1 MTILPFFA
9 AVVVLQFFSSL
20 TVAEIKSLTISNDSR
35 PIILLEKF
43 GIIEIGHVTVSV
55 SSVSVSSPSSSTV
68 PDSSK
73 LGFFVLSEESLPE
86 VLLELQQNFSFCV
99 LDSHYILHFFTFIDL
114 SPPPR
119 SQFNKSYLITSP
131 SDYSLFFANC
141 VPETRVSMKVRAEI
155 YHNLDPNGSNSKD
168 YLLAGSTQLP
178 GLYLVF
184 SLCYL
189 SFLCFWF
196 CFCWNNKQI
205 AKRIHLL
212 MTVLLLVKSLTL
224 ICAAVYKHY
233 VKVTGT
239 AHGWNIVFYIF
250 QFISVVLLFT
260 VIVLIGNGWS
270 FLKLKRHGKEKKLLM
285 IVVPLQVL
293 ANIASIVIGETGPY
307 TQDWVIWNQ
316 IFLLADI
323 TCCFAIVFAMV
334 WSMCCLRE
342 TSKTDG
348 KAVKNLAKLP
358 VFRKFYVLVI
368 GYLFFTRIVV
378 VVVKMKA
385 DFRYQWLS
393 NASEEIATL
402 AFYSLMFYMFRPME
416 KSEYFDVDN
425 EEETAELSSRNKSLG
440 SETI

>member
-9 AVVVLQFFSSL
+9 AVVVVQLFSSL

-55 SSVSVSSPSSSTV
+55 SSVSVSSPSSSPV

-86 VLLELQQNFSFCV
+86 VLLELQKNFSFCV
-99 LDSHYILHFFTFIDL
+99 LDSHYILYFFTFIDL

-119 SQFNKSYLITSP
+119 SQFNRSYPITSP
-131 SDYSLFFANC
+131 NDYSLFFANC
-141 VPETRVSMKVRAEI
+141 VPETRVSMNVRAEI
-155 YHNLDPNGSNSKD
+155 YHNLDPDGSRD

-196 CFCWNNKQI
+196 CFCWNNMQI
-205 AKRIHLL
+205 VKRIHLL

-224 ICAAVYKHY
+224 ICAAMYKHY

-250 QFISVVLLFT
+250 HFISVVLLFM
-260 VIVLIGNGWS
+260 VIVLVGNGWC
-270 FLKLKRHGKEKKLLM
+270 FLKPKLHGKEKKLLM

-316 IFLLADI
+316 IFLLADV
-323 TCCFAIVFAMV
+323 TSCCAIVFAMV

-358 VFRKFYVLVI
+358 VFRNFNVLVI

-378 VVVKMKA
+378 VVMKMEA
-385 DFRYQWLS
+385 DFRYQWVS

-402 AFYSLMFYMFRPME
+402 AFYSLMFYIFRPME
-416 KSEYFDVDN
+416 KNEYFDVDD

>member
-9 AVVVLQFFSSL
+9 AVVVLQFFYSL

-35 PIILLEKF
+35 PVILLEKF

-55 SSVSVSSPSSSTV
+55 SSVSVSSPSSSPI

-86 VLLELQQNFSFCV
+86 VLLELQKNFSFCV

-119 SQFNKSYLITSP
+119 SQFNKSYPITSP
-131 SDYSLFFANC
+131 NDYSLFFANC
-141 VPETRVSMKVRAEI
+141 VPETRVSMNVRAEI
-155 YHNLDPNGSNSKD
+155 YHNLDPNGSRD

-205 AKRIHLL
+205 VKRIHLL

-224 ICAAVYKHY
+224 ICAAMYKHY

-250 QFISVVLLFT
+250 HFI
-260 VIVLIGNGWS
+260 
-270 FLKLKRHGKEKKLLM
+270 
-285 IVVPLQVL
+285 
-293 ANIASIVIGETGPY
+293 TGPY

-323 TCCFAIVFAMV
+323 TCCCAIVFAMV

-342 TSKTDG
+342 TSETDG

-378 VVVKMKA
+378 VVMKMKA
-385 DFRYQWLS
+385 DFRSQWVS

-416 KSEYFDVDN
+416 KNEYNDVDG
-425 EEETAELSSRNKSLG
+425 EEETA
-440 SETI
+440 

>member
-1 MTILPFFA
+1 MTILPFLA
-9 AVVVLQFFSSL
+9 AVFVLQLLSTL
-20 TVAEIKSLTISNDSR
+20 TVAEIKSFTISNDSR
-35 PIILLEKF
+35 PVILLEKF

-55 SSVSVSSPSSSTV
+55 SSVSVSSPIL
-68 PDSSK
+68 DSSK
-73 LGFFVLSEESLPE
+73 LGFFVLSEESLPH

-119 SQFNKSYLITSP
+119 SQFSKSYPITSP
-131 SDYSLFFANC
+131 NDYSLFFANC
-141 VPETRVSMKVRAEI
+141 LPETRVSMKVHTEI
-155 YHNLDPNGSNSKD
+155 YHDLDPNGSRD

-178 GLYLVF
+178 VLYLVF

-189 SFLCFWF
+189 SFLCFWL
-196 CFCWNNKQI
+196 CFCWNHKQI
-205 AKRIHLL
+205 VKRIHLL
-212 MTVLLLVKSLTL
+212 MAALLLVKSLTL

-233 VKVTGT
+233 VKVIGT

-250 QFISVVLLFT
+250 QFISVVLLFM

-270 FLKLKRHGKEKKLLM
+270 FLKPKLHGMEKKLLM

-316 IFLLADI
+316 IFFLADI
-323 TCCFAIVFAMV
+323 TCCCAIVFAMV

-348 KAVKNLAKLP
+348 KAVYNLAKLP
-358 VFRKFYVLVI
+358 LLRKFYVLVI

-378 VVVKMKA
+378 VVMKMKA
-385 DFRYQWLS
+385 DFTYQWVS
-393 NASEEIATL
+393 NAAEEIATL
-402 AFYSLMFYMFRPME
+402 SFYCLMFYMFRPIE
-416 KSEYFDVDN
+416 KNEYFDVDD
-425 EEETAELSSRNKSLG
+425 EEEIVELSLK
-440 SETI
+440 

>member
-9 AVVVLQFFSSL
+9 VVVLVLLSTL
-20 TVAEIKSLTISNDSR
+20 TVAEIKSFTISNDSR
-35 PIILLEKF
+35 PVILLEKF
-43 GIIEIGHVTVSV
+43 GISEFGHVTVSV
-55 SSVSVSSPSSSTV
+55 SSFSVSSSSSSPI

-73 LGFFVLSEESLPE
+73 LGFFVLSEESLPQ
-86 VLLELQQNFSFCV
+86 VLLELQQNLSFCV
-99 LDSHYILHFFTFIDL
+99 LDSHYILHLFTFIDL

-119 SQFNKSYLITSP
+119 SQFNRSYQITSP
-131 SDYSLFFANC
+131 NDYSLFFANC
-141 VPETRVSMKVRAEI
+141 VPETRVSMKVRTEI
-155 YHNLDPNGSNSKD
+155 YHNLDPNGSKD

-205 AKRIHLL
+205 VKRIHLL
-212 MTVLLLVKSLTL
+212 MAALLLVKSLTL

-270 FLKLKRHGKEKKLLM
+270 FLKPKLHGKEKTLLM

-293 ANIASIVIGETGPY
+293 ANIASIVIGVTGPY
-307 TQDWVIWNQ
+307 TQDWVLWNQ
-316 IFLLADI
+316 IFLLADVS
-323 TCCFAIVFAMV
+323 CCCAIIFAMV
-334 WSMCCLRE
+334 RSMCCLRE
-342 TSKTDG
+342 TSNTDG
-348 KAVKNLAKLP
+348 KAAKNLAKLP
-358 VFRKFYVLVI
+358 VFRKFFVLVI
-368 GYLFFTRIVV
+368 VYLLFMRIFVV
-378 VVVKMKA
+378 ALKVNVDYK
-385 DFRYQWLS
+385 YQWVS
-393 NASEEIATL
+393 NAAEEIASL
-402 AFYSLMFYMFRPME
+402 AFCSLMFYMFRPME
-416 KSEYFDVDN
+416 RNEYIDVDD
-425 EEETAELSSRNKSLG
+425 EEETAERSLKEQEFG
-440 SETI
+440 L